1 MIVRTGN
8 GVNRKFV
15 AYATHEIIINEHIN
29 SWTADNSFDGCTL
42 GTYLTRPCS
51 RRFDRIP
58 RLDDGA
64 SQTAAV
70 QNIIECP
77 ELRIDLSSLEMK
89 VTLPLRT
96 LFSGALLVLAGDL
109 SAASPAV
116 KTTSPTQAS
125 LKRTTSQPATA
136 RAYYE
141 ADLHAKVAGYAGTPK
156 VDIGDVVK
164 AGQVL
169 LVIEVP
175 EMQKAY
181 ERASAEADRL
191 KADIKRAEAA
201 EQVAAAQVQQASAD
215 IEKSVAQM
223 AADQSEYDRVENLVK
238 TGVVTG
244 KVKDEAENR
253 LLAAKAQLSSI
264 KQNLNVA
271 KANANAAAAD
281 TAASKSAATVAF
293 KSLEEMKVLMEY
305 ASIKAPFAGV
315 VTHRSVSPG
324 DLVRNSATFTSAE
337 PLYVVAKTDLLRLS
351 VAVPERDAIWVDRG
365 DAAEI
370 KFSALPGKVLKGVV
384 ARTAGAL
391 DLQTRSLTVEIDLP
405 NKDGALLPGMYGTVV
420 ITMHEKTALIVPSD
434 TIRFDLSGE
443 KPVVYI
449 VRNGSVSLSPVTLG
463 SDDGHHIEVLSGVKA
478 GDQIVTGMLGRL
490 ADGQSV
496 TVLAD

>member
-1 MIVRTGN
+1 MVSALRVLQIPDRPMISMNVT
-8 GVNRKFV
+8 
-15 AYATHEIIINEHIN
+15 
-29 SWTADNSFDGCTL
+29 S
-42 GTYLTRPCS
+42 LTRP
-51 RRFDRIP
+51 
-58 RLDDGA
+58 A
-64 SQTAAV
+64 
-70 QNIIECP
+70 
-77 ELRIDLSSLEMK
+77 
-89 VTLPLRT
+89 
-96 LFSGALLVLAGDL
+96 VLAGLIALAGGL
-109 SAASPAV
+109 SAAAPAV
-116 KTTSPTQAS
+116 KTTSPQEKT
-125 LKRTTSQPATA
+125 LRRTTAQPGTA

-141 ADLHAKVAGYAGTPK
+141 ADLHAKVAGYAGEPK

-181 ERASAEADRL
+181 ERASAEAQRL
-191 KADIKRAEAA
+191 TADIKRAEAA
-201 EQVAAAQVQQASAD
+201 EQVAAAQVQQAGAD

-264 KQNLNVA
+264 RQNLNVA

-293 KSLEEMKVLMEY
+293 KSLEEMKVMMEY
-305 ASIKAPFAGV
+305 AFIKAPFAGV
-315 VTHRSVSPG
+315 VTYRGVSPG
-324 DLVRNSATFTSAE
+324 DLVRNSATFAPAK
-337 PLYVVAKTDLLRLS
+337 PLFVLAKTDVLRLS
-351 VAVPERDAIWVDRG
+351 VEVPERDAVWVDPG

-384 ARTAGAL
+384 ARTSGSL
-391 DLQTRSLTVEIDLP
+391 DPQTRSLTVEIDLP
-405 NKDGALLPGMYGTVV
+405 NKDGKLLPGMYGTVV
-420 ITMHEKTALIVPSD
+420 ITMSEKTALLVPSH
-434 TIRFDLSGE
+434 TIRFDLTGG
-443 KPVVYI
+443 KPVVY
-449 VRNGSVSLSPVTLG
+449 VVNNGSVSLVPVSLG

-490 ADGQSV
+490 AEGQSV